1 MTHHKSEKHFKICLV
16 SISLAK
22 GGAERSCAMLS
33 EMLSDSGHEVYLV
46 ILNNQ
51 IDFPFK
57 GDLFNLG
64 LFKKKQDNFWFRY
77 LRFRK
82 LRKYLV
88 KNSFDV
94 IIDHRPKN
102 NYKRELFYQKYIYR
116 DLPKIYVAH
125 TSKTQQVLTNNLKLF
140 VEIYN
145 MNITNISVSKYI
157 QDKVLK
163 KNGVKKCTTIY
174 NAFDPLWYDEKQ
186 NSIPSEIKNKEY
198 ILSYGRIND
207 EIKDFAFLINSF
219 NKSMVWQK
227 DKYLV
232 ILGDGKDKKKLID
245 FSETLPCS
253 EKIIFLPFTNTPFP
267 IIKNAKFVTITS
279 KYEGFPMV
287 LAESLSL
294 GTPVVSLDIISG
306 PSEIIIDQQNGLLIG
321 KREVSLFSEGIVT
334 MFEDLNI
341 YNRCKNNAKTSVA
354 EFSKEKISDKWN
366 QLLQNEL
373 Q

>member
-1 MTHHKSEKHFKICLV
+1 MRNKTKKHFKICLV

-33 EMLSDSGHEVYLV
+33 EMLSDSGHDVHIVL
-46 ILNNQ
+46 LNNQ

-57 GDLFNLG
+57 GSLFNLG
-64 LFKKKQDNFWFRY
+64 LFKKKQDNFMFRF

-88 KNSFDV
+88 ENSFDV

-116 DLPKIYVAH
+116 NLSKIYVAH
-125 TSKTQQVLTNNLKLF
+125 TSKVQQILTNEPKQF
-140 VEIYN
+140 IEIYN
-145 MNITNISVSKYI
+145 KNIINISVSKYI
-157 QDKVLK
+157 QSEILK
-163 KNGVKKCTTIY
+163 KNGVEKRTTIY
-174 NAFDPLWYDEKQ
+174 NAFDPLWFDDKH
-186 NSIPSEIKNKEY
+186 NFIPSEIKNKEY
-198 ILSYGRIND
+198 ILSYGRIDD
-207 EIKDFAFLINSF
+207 EIKDFTFLINSF
-219 NKSMVWQK
+219 NQSLLWQK

-232 ILGDGKDKKKLID
+232 ILGDGKDKKKLIEY
-245 FSETLPCS
+245 SKALPCS
-253 EKIIFLPFTNTPFP
+253 EKIIFLPFTNMPFP

-306 PSEIIIDQQNGLLIG
+306 PSEIIIDQQNGLLIN
-321 KREVSLFSEGIVT
+321 KREVSLFSEGIIA
-334 MFEDLNI
+334 MFEDSEL
-341 YNRCKNNAKTSVA
+341 YNNCKKNAKQSVA
-354 EFSKEKISDKWN
+354 GFSKEKISEKWN
-366 QLLQNEL
+366 KILQDEL
-373 Q
+373 